1 MTESLDKVRPEE
13 AAVMVLLRQRLKRDI
28 EERRKIENKASV
40 SRLLKQS
47 IRRKQEKGESD

>member
-13 AAVMVLLRQRLKRDI
+13 AAVMALLRQRLKRDV
-28 EERRKIENKASV
+28 EERSKTENKASV

-47 IRRKQEKGESD
+47 IRRKQEKGGSD

>member
-1 MTESLDKVRPEE
+1 M
-13 AAVMVLLRQRLKRDI
+13 ALLRQRLKRDV